1 MISIRSLF
9 IGTLFAFCG
18 WSAGAEVWSC
28 EIQDEAGVV
37 AFFDSGSESFWIEK
51 GGDKKELITPKSLSS
66 WKMPRDKCEVQ
77 SSFDK
82 GEKYDLYSLTYRCS
96 HKLGGSLQFD
106 FLNHEGFYREDLYQ
120 GNTRHLWFLKQCGLA
135 YNI

>member
-1 MISIRSLF
+1 MISIRNLF
-9 IGTLFAFCG
+9 IGALFSSFG
-18 WSAGAEVWSC
+18 LFAGAEVWNC
-28 EIQDEAGVV
+28 EIQDEPGVV
-37 AFFDSGSESFWIEK
+37 AFFDSATESLWIEK
-51 GGDKKELITPKSLSS
+51 GGERKELITPESLSS

-120 GNTRHLWFLKQCGLA
+120 GNTRHLWFLKQCGVNN
-135 YNI
+135 NI

>member
-1 MISIRSLF
+1 MKSFFLGLF
-9 IGTLFAFCG
+9 FLVIGL
-18 WSAGAEVWSC
+18 SASAEVWTC
-28 EIQDEAGVV
+28 EIQDEPGVV
-37 AFFDSGSESFWIEK
+37 AFFEKESETLWIEEA
-51 GGDKKELITPKSLSS
+51 GEKKELITPKSLSS

-120 GNTRHLWFLKQCGLA
+120 GNTRHLWFLKQCRVDN
-135 YNI
+135 NIY